1 MQINSQILLIPNSEL
16 IQMYEIMRAWLS
28 QNEINEK

>member
-16 IQMYEIMRAWLS
+16 IQMYEIMHARLS